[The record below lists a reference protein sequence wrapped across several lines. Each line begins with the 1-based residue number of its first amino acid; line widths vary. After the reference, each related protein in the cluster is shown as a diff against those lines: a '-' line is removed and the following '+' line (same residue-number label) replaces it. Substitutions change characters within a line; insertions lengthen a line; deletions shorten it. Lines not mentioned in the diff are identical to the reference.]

1 MEQRAWSLA
10 PVVRRSP
17 AHSSS
22 TSVLALIRG
31 LIVVL
36 VVVLAGCATRER
48 VAEPAPPVHVPDST
62 WWQVDRE
69 IVVASEAAAVA
80 AGSYARRTME
90 KWRGMVAT
98 RNESDFIPWFTGYWT
113 QQWLAIKVAW
123 YRLGAGEATD
133 PAVRRLAGYLQEQYR
148 ERVLDPVAREV
159 DPDLVRETATKLYV
173 ESLGRGIRPLAMRH
187 GVPADQFDQRLR
199 GIPAI
204 ALAPPPAHDA
214 SLYELVHA
222 EPLAAL
228 PAYSALLVRIRPPAG
243 SAAPGPSEERISPV
257 ARRASEKLVA
267 RFAASGLSS
276 AAAAA
281 IGGVAGAA
289 ISLGALGIGALAHES
304 QRPEMEAELRASLNA
319 ALDDMW
325 HSQMD
330 DPATGVL
337 AGVAHLAQRIED
349 RLSRP
354 VTLPVELGPATE
366 ELPLAEDVQDT
377 GDELSGDEADQ
388 AERGD
393 DAVGDE
399 AAGGD
404 DAHE

>member
-1 MEQRAWSLA
+1 M
-10 PVVRRSP
+10 
-17 AHSSS
+17 
-22 TSVLALIRG
+22 ALIRG

-48 VAEPAPPVHVPDST
+48 LAEPASPVHVPEST

-69 IVVASEAAAVA
+69 IALASEVAAAS
-80 AGSYARRTME
+80 AGSYARTAME
-90 KWRGMVAT
+90 KWRGMVAR
-98 RNESDFIPWFTGYWT
+98 RNESDFIPWFSGYWT

-123 YRLGAGEATD
+123 YRLGSGEATD
-133 PAVRRLAGYLQEQYR
+133 PAVRRLAAYLQEQYR

-159 DPDLVRETATKLYV
+159 DPDLVRETATRLYV
-173 ESLGRGIRPLAMRH
+173 ESLGRGVRPIPMRH

-214 SLYELVHA
+214 SLHDLLRA
-222 EPLAAL
+222 DPLAAL
-228 PAYSALLVRIRPPAG
+228 PAYSALLARIRPAAG
-243 SAAPGPSEERISPV
+243 SAGSGPSEQRISPV
-257 ARRASEKLVA
+257 AKRASEKLVA

-281 IGGVAGAA
+281 IGGVAGAV

-330 DPATGVL
+330 DPTTGVL
-337 AGVAHLAQRIED
+337 AGVNYLVQRIDEK
-349 RLSRP
+349 LSRP
-354 VTLPVELGPATE
+354 VTLPVELGGAPE
-366 ELPLAEDVQDT
+366 ELPLAEDAQDT
-377 GDELSGDEADQ
+377 GEALSDEEMDQADQ
-388 AERGD
+388 
-393 DAVGDE
+393 GDE

-404 DAHE
+404 NVNDDAE